1 MDIDFERIAMLLG
14 IVEKQPSVS
23 PKLTSISGAAL
34 DELSDMNEEIRAERE
49 ARTLE
54 EKRKEDERVGKLRA
68 EAAKQR
74 EAEEAETL
82 KQNAKPQPKPIITD
96 PVPLETVERKI

>member
-1 MDIDFERIAMLLG
+1 MEIDFERIAMLLSV
-14 IVEKQPSVS
+14 VEKATSVS
-23 PKLTSISGAAL
+23 PKLTSISGAAM
-34 DELSDMNEEIRAERE
+34 DELTDLNEEIRADRE
-49 ARTLE
+49 ARTLA
-54 EKRKEDERVGKLRA
+54 EKKKNDEIAAKQQA

-82 KQNAKPQPKPIITD
+82 KQNAKPQPKPTITD